1 MNQQP
6 VSLLIAALGGEG
18 GGVLAD
24 WVVSAARRAGL
35 PVQATSVPGV
45 AQRTGATSYYIE
57 FMPQAAVGQHQ
68 PVFALMPVPGRVD
81 VLLSSELLETARL
94 IERGFVSPDRTL
106 VISARHRIYTTHEKM
121 QMGDGRFDDE
131 LLHQLASSLSRRYL
145 SLDLKALAQTHRT
158 VISAVMF
165 GALAGSGVLP
175 WSREHCEAAIRV
187 GGIGV
192 ETSLAGFAAAINQA
206 ASAQWGAGAAPVSSA
221 AAPASPTSTQVAPT
235 SAMESS
241 TFTMGA
247 SLSTLTSDELDAVMA
262 LADERLRDY
271 QNADYAQ
278 QYRQRM
284 NSLIQASAQASGGDQ
299 RARNAVVLEAARTL
313 VLWMSYEDV
322 IRVADLKTRA
332 SRLQRI
338 RQEVAAKDTDI
349 VRIHEHLSPGLDEI
363 AAIAPAALGRWL
375 RNRAHRTHPVGA
387 RGKGLTLHTTSVS
400 GFAAL
405 RLLGALRWL
414 RPRSLRFIEEQAA
427 IEQWLQA
434 LHLGI
439 SHHTAWTLSLAM
451 LPQLRKGYSDTW
463 ERGVAAY
470 EAIFDGKIRPLMQD
484 GRPPSDDDAKTLED
498 ARRAALAD
506 PNQSSLHK
514 TLGTP
519 SRNLPAGV
527 HPVHWRPREA
537 SRPRPTSV

>member
-1 MNQQP
+1 VNQQP
-6 VSLLIAALGGEG
+6 LSLLIAALGGEG

-24 WVVSAARRAGL
+24 WVVVAARRAGL

-57 FMPQAAVGQHQ
+57 FMPQAASGQHQ

-81 VLLSSELLETARL
+81 VLLSSELLETARM
-94 IERGFVSPDRTL
+94 IERGFSSPDRTL

-131 LLHQLASSLSRRYL
+131 RLHQLASSLSRRYL

-175 WSREHCEAAIRV
+175 WSREHCEAAIRM

-192 ETSLAGFAAAINQA
+192 ETSLAGFAAAFNEVVSTPA
-206 ASAQWGAGAAPVSSA
+206 TPSSERTSATSTPTSPLPTLASAMQSPSSA
-221 AAPASPTSTQVAPT
+221 
-235 SAMESS
+235 
-241 TFTMGA
+241 
-247 SLSTLTSDELDAVMA
+247 LLSDELDTVMA

-284 NSLIQASAQASGGDQ
+284 NSLIKASAEVSGGDPQ
-299 RARNAVVLEAARTL
+299 ARNAVVLEAARTL
-313 VLWMSYEDV
+313 AVWMSYEDV

-375 RNRAHRTHPVGA
+375 RKRAHRTHPVGA
-387 RGKGLTLHTTSVS
+387 RGEGLTLHTTSVS
-400 GFAAL
+400 GFTAL

-414 RPRSLRFIEEQAA
+414 RPRSLRFTEEQAA

-434 LHLGI
+434 LHLGLP
-439 SHHTAWTLSLAM
+439 HNTAWALSIAM

-470 EAIFDGKIRPLMQD
+470 ETIFDEKIRPLVQD
-484 GRPPSDDDAKTLED
+484 RRPPSDDDAKTLED